1 MSELFR
7 LRGVSKRWPDGHIA
21 LADIS
26 FALAPG
32 TLTALIGPS
41 GAGKTTVLRL
51 AAGLETPDAGEI
63 SNPFG
68 QVGMVFQEPSL
79 WPHLTLVENV
89 SLPLRLTLGVAN
101 AVAARRAADVLTS
114 WGLAHRLDAYPAELS
129 GGEQQRG
136 ALARACVLEPKVL
149 CLDEVASALDPE
161 AAAAILQSIIQMK
174 KEDSL
179 MLLATHQ
186 LGFVVESADQ
196 VVFMDGGHVIE
207 IGDAQSLLQAPRHDR
222 VKRFLAAARL
232 S

>member
-1 MSELFR
+1 M
-7 LRGVSKRWPDGHIA
+7 A
-21 LADIS
+21 LADVS
-26 FALAPG
+26 FAVAPG

-51 AAGLETPDAGEI
+51 AAGLDTPDMGEVC
-63 SNPFG
+63 NPFG

-79 WPHLTLVENV
+79 WPHLTLVDNV
-89 SLPLRLTLGVAN
+89 SLPLRLVHGVAS
-101 AVAARRAADVLTS
+101 AVAAVKATETLAS

-136 ALARACVLEPKVL
+136 ALARACILEPKVL

-161 AAAAILQSIIQMK
+161 AAAAILQSIIRMK

-179 MLLATHQ
+179 LLLATHQ
-186 LGFVVESADQ
+186 LGFVAESADQ
-196 VVFMDGGHVIE
+196 VVFMDGGQIVE
-207 IGDAQSLLQAPRHDR
+207 IGDAQSLLQFPRHDR